1 MHLKDYFDCRPLSD
15 GNSFLW
21 EGIRF
26 TLIKM
31 PHVITDG
38 RRHNSFGLLVKEEG
52 DKGPTVFITMDTQFQ
67 PEFIS
72 EISKKVSIIFHD
84 CETSPFKS
92 IIHTHYDDLCTLH
105 RKIKQKM
112 WLYHYQPDPEYNP
125 KADGFKGFIEKGQ
138 EFDFTRK

>member
-1 MHLKDYFDCRPLSD
+1 M
-15 GNSFLW
+15 
-21 EGIRF
+21 
-26 TLIKM
+26 
-31 PHVITDG
+31 
-38 RRHNSFGLLVKEEG
+38 KEEG

-92 IIHTHYDDLCTLH
+92 IIHTHYEDLCTLNG
-105 RKIKQKM
+105 KIKQKM